1 MIMKREVA
9 QGRWQ
14 EGPGDW
20 IGELAFSQPPGQ
32 VMLSVKGALQFSG
45 PVSVAPRESQQDAW
59 RGLWVELQLG
69 TVSEQPYSVRRG
81 STSGFR

>member
-1 MIMKREVA
+1 MKREVA

-14 EGPGDW
+14 EGPRDW
-20 IGELAFSQPPGQ
+20 IGELAFSQLSGQ
-32 VMLSVKGALQFSG
+32 VMRPVKEVLRFSG

-59 RGLWVELQLG
+59 RGLWVEPQLG
-69 TVSEQPYSVRRG
+69 TVSEQPYSVRRR